1 MLEGKF
7 KNKIGLGLGFLTFIL
22 FSIFQIFPDNPK
34 ASFTLSIA
42 LLMAILWISEAIPL
56 SITSLLPVILFPSLG
71 ILSGKAIAEAYIN
84 NTILL
89 FLGGFLIAISFEK
102 WGLHRRIALFIIAK
116 IGSKPSTLI
125 LAFMIASAFL
135 SMFISNTATAVMIIP
150 VGLAIINK
158 IENVSE
164 HYSRKFNIALLLS
177 IAYACSLGGIATL
190 IGTPPN
196 LVFHRIYSIYFPEA
210 QQVSFAQWLAFGLP
224 LSLIMLIITWVL
236 ITKIIYKDINKLFLN
251 KQTIKQE
258 YKLLGKQS
266 FEEKVTFIIFA
277 FAVLLWIFRADIE
290 LGDFIIPGWSNIFSN
305 SEMIDD
311 STVAI
316 AISFLLFLIPSK
328 NQKGSF
334 ILDEQAIFKV
344 PWGVLLLFGGGF
356 ALAKGFQDSGLSE
369 LLCSQLTNLK
379 DIPEFLILLIVIS
392 IVTFLTELTS
402 NTAVANT
409 ILPIAALMSK
419 ALGIH
424 PLTIM
429 IPVTIASSFAFM
441 MPVATPPNAIV
452 FGTGKLRILDMV
464 KVGFYLN
471 LIAIVVLCIYVIVFS
486 KIFWVK

>member
-1 MLEGKF
+1 MKSR
-7 KNKIGLGLGFLTFIL
+7 IGLGLGVLTFIF
-22 FSIFQIFPDNPK
+22 FSIFQVFPGNSK

-42 LLMAILWISEAIPL
+42 LLMAIWWITEAIPL
-56 SITSLLPVILFPSLG
+56 SITSLLPVILFPCLG
-71 ILSGKAIAEAYIN
+71 VLSGKVIAETYFN

-89 FLGGFLIAISFEK
+89 FLGGFLLAISFEK
-102 WGLHRRIALFIIAK
+102 WGLHRRIALFLISK

-135 SMFISNTATAVMIIP
+135 SMFISNTATAVMILP

-158 IENVSE
+158 IENESE
-164 HYSRKFNIALLLS
+164 YYARKFSVALLLS

-210 QQVSFAQWLAFGLP
+210 TQVTFAQWLAFGVP
-224 LSLIMLIITWVL
+224 LSLIMLIVTWFL
-236 ITKIIYKDINKLFLN
+236 LTKIIYKDMNKLFLE
-251 KQTIKQE
+251 KETIKQE
-258 YKLLGKQS
+258 YKLLGKQT
-266 FEEKVTFIIFA
+266 FEEKATFVIFA
-277 FAVLLWIFRADIE
+277 IAVLLWIFRADIN
-290 LGDFIIPGWSNIFSN
+290 LGAFIIPGWSNLFSN
-305 SEMIDD
+305 PDMIDD

-316 AISFLLFLIPSK
+316 AISLSLFLIPSK
-328 NQKGSF
+328 TRKGSF
-334 ILDEQAIFKV
+334 ILDEHAIIKV

-369 LLCSQLTNLK
+369 LLCSQLTNIK
-379 DIPEFLILLIVIS
+379 GIPEYLVLLIVIGT
-392 IVTFLTELTS
+392 VTFLTELTS

-419 ALGIH
+419 ALEIN

-429 IPVTIASSFAFM
+429 ISVTIASSFAFM

-452 FGTGKLRILDMV
+452 FGTGKLRIIDMV

-471 LIAIVVLCIYVIVFS
+471 LIAIIILSSYIILFS
-486 KIFWVK
+486 AIFWRK